1 MLIERLLVTQLSRL
15 LVSGALNDGS
25 QFTVETAAECPRA
38 DARLDEQL
46 CLRIEARITPSK
58 PADMEL

>member
-1 MLIERLLVTQLSRL
+1 MLIERLLVTQLLRL
-15 LVSGALNDGS
+15 LVSGALGDES

-38 DARLDEQL
+38 DARLGDQL
-46 CLRIEARITPSK
+46 CLRIEARTAPST